1 MKGQTD
7 KMDHSQEEDEE
18 ERVQRREKSE
28 GLRGQMRVS
37 GGGCTPDNALSYS
50 IFFHLRSCFKPKNL
64 CLTFSAFRSTPLL

>member
-28 GLRGQMRVS
+28 GLKGQMRVS
-37 GGGCTPDNALSYS
+37 GGGCTPDNALS
-50 IFFHLRSCFKPKNL
+50 
-64 CLTFSAFRSTPLL
+64 LTPSFSTSDCVSNSRECV